1 MQHAGQII
9 HTRSHTKMLRAT
21 NESTFLL
28 HESTF
33 LLQCCDQIGHET
45 ALLVDV
51 RILWMVAFEGEE
63 GEHFEPECCAQRVG
77 LPST

>member
-9 HTRSHTKMLRAT
+9 HARSHTKLLRAT
-21 NESTFLL
+21 N
-28 HESTF
+28 ESTF